1 MKVGQFM
8 DDFGKTLRFI
18 RTSKQVSI
26 NKLADD
32 VISKSQ
38 LSRFERGESEIS
50 CSKLNHLLN
59 KLNTSFDEFLIINRG
74 FSDDDFKIMINE
86 IRDSTAS
93 SDIQNLIKIL
103 ESYQNKDKSTLK
115 NFEITLLKSILNNYS
130 KDIYPSKSE
139 LDELVDYL
147 FKVEHWGYY
156 EISLF
161 GNCFRQLTYQTIFSL
176 TKELLNKI
184 RYYIRAESNKRL
196 VIQLTINC
204 LIVSIDKEYFE
215 NARYLLKKVECLL
228 NSETT
233 FYEKTVFIYASGYLL
248 YKEGNLDGKDKMLDA
263 LKVLKIL
270 SEDRF
275 YKNYIEHYNKI
286 VN

>member
-1 MKVGQFM
+1 M

-103 ESYQNKDKSTLK
+103 ESYQSKDKSTLK

-184 RYYIRAESNKRL
+184 RYYFRAESNKRL

-270 SEDRF
+270 SEDKF

>member
-1 MKVGQFM
+1 M

-50 CSKLNHLLN
+50 CSKLNYLLN
-59 KLNTSFDEFLIINRG
+59 KLNISFDEFLIINRG
-74 FSDDDFKIMINE
+74 FSDYDFKIMINE
-86 IRDSTAS
+86 VRDSTAS
-93 SDIQNLIKIL
+93 NDIQNIIKIL

-139 LDELVDYL
+139 LEELVDYL

-161 GNCFRQLTYQTIFSL
+161 GNCFRQLTYQTIFLL

-204 LIVSIDKEYFE
+204 LIVSIDKGHFK
-215 NARYLLKKVECLL
+215 NARYLLKEVEYLL
-228 NSETT
+228 NNETS

-270 SEDRF
+270 SEDKF

-286 VN
+286 MN

>member
-1 MKVGQFM
+1 M

-228 NSETT
+228 NSETS

-270 SEDRF
+270 SEDKF
-275 YKNYIEHYNKI
+275 YKNYIEHYTKI

>member
-1 MKVGQFM
+1 M

-32 VISKSQ
+32 VMSKSQ

-50 CSKLNHLLN
+50 CSKLNYLLN

-74 FSDDDFKIMINE
+74 FSDYDFKIMINE
-86 IRDSTAS
+86 VRDSTAS
-93 SDIQNLIKIL
+93 NDIQNIIKIL

-139 LDELVDYL
+139 LEELVDYL

-196 VIQLTINC
+196 IIQLTINC

-228 NSETT
+228 NSETS

-270 SEDRF
+270 SEDKF

>member
-1 MKVGQFM
+1 M

-103 ESYQNKDKSTLK
+103 ESYQSKDKSTLK

-147 FKVEHWGYY
+147 FEVEHWGYY

-270 SEDRF
+270 SEDKF

>member
-103 ESYQNKDKSTLK
+103 ESYQSKDKSTLK

-147 FKVEHWGYY
+147 FEVEHWGYY

-248 YKEGNLDGKDKMLDA
+248 YKEGNLDGKNKMLDA

-270 SEDRF
+270 SEDKF

>member
-50 CSKLNHLLN
+50 CSKLNHILN

-93 SDIQNLIKIL
+93 SDIQNLKKIL

-228 NSETT
+228 NSETS

-263 LKVLKIL
+263 LNVFKIL
-270 SEDRF
+270 SEDKF

>member
-270 SEDRF
+270 SEDKF

>member
-1 MKVGQFM
+1 M

-115 NFEITLLKSILNNYS
+115 NFEITLLKSVLNNYS

-196 VIQLTINC
+196 IIQLTINC

-228 NSETT
+228 NSETS

-263 LKVLKIL
+263 LNVFKIL
-270 SEDRF
+270 SEDKF

>member
-1 MKVGQFM
+1 M

-38 LSRFERGESEIS
+38 LSRFERGDSEIS

-228 NSETT
+228 NSETS

-270 SEDRF
+270 SEDKF

>member
-1 MKVGQFM
+1 M
-8 DDFGKTLRFI
+8 DDFGETLRFI

-50 CSKLNHLLN
+50 CSKLNHILN
-59 KLNTSFDEFLIINRG
+59 KLNTSFDEFLFINRG

-93 SDIQNLIKIL
+93 SDIQNLKKIL

-228 NSETT
+228 NSETS

-270 SEDRF
+270 SEDKF

>member
-1 MKVGQFM
+1 M

-50 CSKLNHLLN
+50 CSKLNHILN

-93 SDIQNLIKIL
+93 SDIQNLKKIL

-228 NSETT
+228 NSETS

-263 LKVLKIL
+263 LNVFKIL
-270 SEDRF
+270 SEDKF

>member
-1 MKVGQFM
+1 M

-93 SDIQNLIKIL
+93 SDIQNLKKIL

-156 EISLF
+156 EMSLF

-228 NSETT
+228 NSETS

-263 LKVLKIL
+263 LNVFKIL
-270 SEDRF
+270 SEDKF

>member
-1 MKVGQFM
+1 M
-8 DDFGKTLRFI
+8 
-18 RTSKQVSI
+18 
-26 NKLADD
+26 
-32 VISKSQ
+32 
-38 LSRFERGESEIS
+38 
-50 CSKLNHLLN
+50 N

-74 FSDDDFKIMINE
+74 FSDYDFKIMINE
-86 IRDSTAS
+86 VRDSTAS
-93 SDIQNLIKIL
+93 NDIQNIIKIL

-139 LDELVDYL
+139 LEELVDYL

-156 EISLF
+156 AISLF
-161 GNCFRQLTYQTIFSL
+161 GNCFRQLTYQTIFLL

-204 LIVSIDKEYFE
+204 LIVSIDKGHFK
-215 NARYLLKKVECLL
+215 NARYLLKEVEYLL
-228 NSETT
+228 NNETS

-270 SEDRF
+270 SEDKF

>member
-1 MKVGQFM
+1 M

-196 VIQLTINC
+196 IIQLTINC

-228 NSETT
+228 NSETS

-263 LKVLKIL
+263 LNVFKIL
-270 SEDRF
+270 SEDKF

>member
-103 ESYQNKDKSTLK
+103 ESYQSKDKSTLK

-147 FKVEHWGYY
+147 FEVEHWGYY

-270 SEDRF
+270 SEDKF

>member
-1 MKVGQFM
+1 MKVGRFM

-50 CSKLNHLLN
+50 CSKLNHILN

-93 SDIQNLIKIL
+93 SDIQNLKKNL

-196 VIQLTINC
+196 IIQLTINC

-228 NSETT
+228 NSETS

-270 SEDRF
+270 SEDKF

>member
-1 MKVGQFM
+1 M

-59 KLNTSFDEFLIINRG
+59 KLNTSFDEFLIINIG

-93 SDIQNLIKIL
+93 SDIQNFKKIL

-161 GNCFRQLTYQTIFSL
+161 GNCFRQLTYHTIFSL
-176 TKELLNKI
+176 TK
-184 RYYIRAESNKRL
+184 
-196 VIQLTINC
+196 
-204 LIVSIDKEYFE
+204 
-215 NARYLLKKVECLL
+215 
-228 NSETT
+228 
-233 FYEKTVFIYASGYLL
+233 
-248 YKEGNLDGKDKMLDA
+248 
-263 LKVLKIL
+263 
-270 SEDRF
+270 
-275 YKNYIEHYNKI
+275 
-286 VN
+286 

>member
-1 MKVGQFM
+1 VKVGQFM

-103 ESYQNKDKSTLK
+103 ESYQSKDKSTLK

-147 FKVEHWGYY
+147 FEVEHWGYY

-248 YKEGNLDGKDKMLDA
+248 YKEGNLDGKNKMLDA

-270 SEDRF
+270 SEDKF

>member
-32 VISKSQ
+32 IISKSQ

-270 SEDRF
+270 SEDKF

>member
-1 MKVGQFM
+1 M

-103 ESYQNKDKSTLK
+103 ESYQNKDKRTLK

-215 NARYLLKKVECLL
+215 NARYLLKKVERLL
-228 NSETT
+228 NSETS

-263 LKVLKIL
+263 LNVFKIL
-270 SEDRF
+270 SEDKF

>member
-1 MKVGQFM
+1 M

-50 CSKLNHLLN
+50 CSKLNYLLN

-74 FSDDDFKIMINE
+74 FSDYDFKIMINE
-86 IRDSTAS
+86 VRDSTAS
-93 SDIQNLIKIL
+93 NDIQNIIKIL

-139 LDELVDYL
+139 LEELVDYL

-228 NSETT
+228 NSETS

-270 SEDRF
+270 SEDKF

>member
-1 MKVGQFM
+1 M

-103 ESYQNKDKSTLK
+103 ESYQSKDKSTLK

-147 FKVEHWGYY
+147 FEVEHWGYY

-228 NSETT
+228 NNETT

-248 YKEGNLDGKDKMLDA
+248 YKEGNLDGKNKMLDA

-270 SEDRF
+270 SEDKF

>member
-228 NSETT
+228 NSETS

-270 SEDRF
+270 SEDKF

>member
-1 MKVGQFM
+1 M

-50 CSKLNHLLN
+50 CSKLNHILN

-93 SDIQNLIKIL
+93 SDIQNIIKIL
-103 ESYQNKDKSTLK
+103 ESYQNKNKSTLK

-139 LDELVDYL
+139 LEELVDYL

-204 LIVSIDKEYFE
+204 LVVSIDKEYFE

-228 NSETT
+228 NSETS

-263 LKVLKIL
+263 LNVFKIL
-270 SEDRF
+270 SEDKF

>member
-1 MKVGQFM
+1 M

-93 SDIQNLIKIL
+93 SDIQNIIKIL

-228 NSETT
+228 NSETS

-263 LKVLKIL
+263 LNVFKIL
-270 SEDRF
+270 SEDKF

>member
-1 MKVGQFM
+1 M

-228 NSETT
+228 NSETS

-248 YKEGNLDGKDKMLDA
+248 YKEGNLGGKDKMLDA

-270 SEDRF
+270 SEDKF

>member
-1 MKVGQFM
+1 M

-50 CSKLNHLLN
+50 CSKLNHILN

-93 SDIQNLIKIL
+93 SDIQNLKKIL

-196 VIQLTINC
+196 IIQLTINC

-228 NSETT
+228 NSEIS

-270 SEDRF
+270 SEDKF

-286 VN
+286 VNYFSII